1 VKKLRIAVAFTMVGI
16 ASAQPASTRFEV
28 ASVKLAGDPKRVVN
42 GIPGGAFG
50 GFLGGGRFS
59 AVNVNLALVMRLAY
73 RVRDFQISG
82 GPGWVYTGA
91 PEDHFDIEAKAE
103 ENTDVE
109 HMRPMIRALL
119 EDRFQLK
126 IHRETKEMPIYALVV
141 GKQGSKLHQSS
152 PEERADGRPIFED
165 GQKCGKYVATKL
177 PISALVEIL
186 TTPTRSIVVDKT
198 GLQGLYDVTLE
209 WSASPLEDT
218 ECPSVFTSVQE
229 LGLRL
234 EAQKGPVETI
244 VIDHVEKPSAN

>member
-1 VKKLRIAVAFTMVGI
+1 MNRLRIAVAFTI
-16 ASAQPASTRFEV
+16 AGAAAAQPISASFEV
-28 ASVKLAGDPKRVVN
+28 ASIKPAGDPNRVVN
-42 GIPGGAFG
+42 GVAGGAFG
-50 GFLGGGRFS
+50 GFPGGGRFS

-73 RVRDFQISG
+73 RVRDFQVSG
-82 GPGWVYTGA
+82 GPGWIYSA
-91 PEDHFDIEAKAE
+91 SPEDHFDIEAKAE
-103 ENTDVE
+103 ANTDVE

-119 EDRFQLK
+119 EDRFHLK
-126 IHRETKEMPIYALVV
+126 IHQETKEMPIYALVV
-141 GKQGSKLHQSS
+141 GKQGSKLHASS

-198 GLQGLYDVTLE
+198 GLQGQYDVTLE
-209 WSASPLEDT
+209 WSPSPLEDT
-218 ECPSVFTSVQE
+218 ECPSVFTSVQQ

-244 VIDHVEKPSAN
+244 VVDHVEKPSPN